1 LNEFYCSTHDCIKQS
16 GNYIFRKLTCGPDF
30 IQGQSQQSLEGIE
43 QGQLFELLAAGEEQ
57 VTYRT
62 GVIMIPL
69 FNRKKNNILFPNKKI
84 PTGNSK

>member
-43 QGQLFELLAAGEEQ
+43 QGQLFELLAAGDE
-57 VTYRT
+57 
-62 GVIMIPL
+62 
-69 FNRKKNNILFPNKKI
+69 
-84 PTGNSK
+84 